1 MENNT
6 LCNRHSL
13 GVNNH
18 TKMYVTYT
26 RIYGWSD
33 YGGESSYQ
41 PGYRLENM
49 MWMTLLVYDYIIPG
63 EKKMPKT
70 KIQSIVFTAMMVF
83 CMVMFPDSTF
93 TANIFCRSICTSDVQ
108 KCIQW
113 RRDGVPESDGQQD
126 CQYI

>member
-1 MENNT
+1 
-6 LCNRHSL
+6 
-13 GVNNH
+13 
-18 TKMYVTYT
+18 MYVTYT

>member
-63 EKKMPKT
+63 EKKWQRKPCVRRNVLQL
-70 KIQSIVFTAMMVF
+70 ILLLQGGI
-83 CMVMFPDSTF
+83 
-93 TANIFCRSICTSDVQ
+93 ICL
-108 KCIQW
+108 KKYYKL
-113 RRDGVPESDGQQD
+113 P
-126 CQYI
+126 

>member
-63 EKKMPKT
+63 DEIIMKKKVINSKKAVM
-70 KIQSIVFTAMMVF
+70 IGCGFVGSASVFEPERIDRVWVDVYSDRIGTT
-83 CMVMFPDSTF
+83 STE
-93 TANIFCRSICTSDVQ
+93 NLID
-108 KCIQW
+108 KCHKNVI
-113 RRDGVPESDGQQD
+113 E
-126 CQYI
+126 